1 MLSSAPATAPPVLQK
16 PTSPSSPSPLLSNCS
31 PTPTSTSP
39 PPLIDIS
46 VDNSALKS
54 TSPPLPL
61 SPPFSNWE
69 TISPSPT
76 SSSPLNHKI
85 SSPSAQ
91 KPMSPQMPKPI
102 CPPLPVQQPS
112 AIPKVS
118 SVAMPRPPPRP
129 SSKPSSPPLARPPP
143 PLVLKSPVTPASTPA
158 EQPQKPAPP
167 SISILDKL
175 IKTCPV
181 WLQLGMTQE
190 RAFHILNKESPGI
203 FLVRRNTG
211 QKLMI
216 VSVRLQHHQ
225 GEPRVQEYHVKE
237 EKALLYL
244 EGSVLVFDN
253 IFKLIAFYCVSRDI
267 LPFPLKLPQA
277 IVRASKYE
285 DMEVISTL
293 GLEFWSSTLNSHIQD
308 SLSKSADSGG
318 TQNAADHS
326 SSCEIQL
333 SVGSDRLWYVNPIFI
348 EEYCSSFPSSPPAP
362 ILRTQSLNTPIQAPL
377 KYKRPPPLPPRPIS
391 ISEVALV
398 QATTKPARE
407 DLASDECTLISLSS
421 PPPVVQ
427 KEEGSPHV
435 CPEREGT
442 AFSIEA
448 EAAKPDVA
456 QPPPSQVTKQASRV
470 PLHRI
475 PPLPLRRSLSDNQP
489 SGDEIQQQPSNSTN
503 TSNSVP
509 AEMEGEVPG
518 APVASLICLDDN
530 SVTQCEKPVDAPE
543 SQLQQDEG
551 LVDHSKMSNGSS
563 AVTRLLAA
571 EVRRPGP
578 PVPPPR
584 RKRPSQTVTT
594 ALQDVID
601 ANGRTTK
608 EPTSFTSQTSSTPTS
623 IHRFVTAGQPKVPD
637 VSLFSPEGG
646 APQPDHDSYSTSST
660 EEEMDTTVTG
670 SIVKRTPTIMLDRA
684 KQRLSMVNFSTVF
697 TNFMSADR
705 KLQKRIVELAR
716 DGSTYFGNLVQDYR
730 AYTLDTMRRHSSST
744 EMLQEIR
751 QMMTQLKSYLI
762 QSTELQNLQESA
774 GYTEEKL
781 EVVIEAALCK
791 SVLKPLREAIYN
803 GLKDIHSRAGTL
815 KRLKENQ
822 QIVLGTTTTDLG
834 VTTGVPDTPV
844 MEKIQVKLGNL
855 HQEYSPQKKIDLL
868 LKTCKIIYESMSVGC
883 PGKAHGADDFLPV
896 LMYVLAR
903 CNMTALLLDVE
914 YMMELMD
921 PALQLGEGSYYLT
934 TTYGALEHIKNY
946 DKQAMT
952 RQLSLEIQDSIHRW
966 ERRRTLN
973 KARASRS
980 SVQDFINVSFLEAG
994 SNTKTLGVRPN
1005 TTARDLAAQC
1015 AEKFEV
1021 LEPDSYCL
1029 SVLVEGHY
1037 QPMTLEE
1044 FPLAIKSNLHHSEPR
1059 QEYYFVYRHGR
1070 WPGQEPDGQITSTL
1084 EALPAQEDSLI

>member
-16 PTSPSSPSPLLSNCS
+16 PTSPSSPPPLLPSCS
-31 PTPTSTSP
+31 PPPTSTSP
-39 PPLIDIS
+39 LPLVDIS
-46 VDNSALKS
+46 VNSAS
-54 TSPPLPL
+54 TPASPPPLL
-61 SPPFSNWE
+61 SPPCSNWK
-69 TISPSPT
+69 TISPPPT
-76 SSSPLNHKI
+76 SASPLNHK
-85 SSPSAQ
+85 PSTQPAQ
-91 KPMSPQMPKPI
+91 KPMSPQVPKPI
-102 CPPLPVQQPS
+102 CPPLPAQQPS
-112 AIPKVS
+112 AIPKAS
-118 SVAMPRPPPRP
+118 STVMPRPPLRP
-129 SSKPSSPPLARPPP
+129 GAKPSSPPLARPPL
-143 PLVLKSPVTPASTPA
+143 PLVLKSPTILSPTDP
-158 EQPQKPAPP
+158 PQKPAPP

-181 WLQLGMTQE
+181 WLQLGMTQD
-190 RAFHILNKESPGI
+190 RAFRILNKEPPGL

-211 QKLMI
+211 QKLML
-216 VSVRLQHHQ
+216 VSVRLQDQQ
-225 GEPRVQEYHVKE
+225 GEPQVQEFQVQE

-253 IFKLIAFYCVSRDI
+253 IFKLVAFYCVSRDI

-277 IVRASKYE
+277 IIRASKYE

-293 GLEFWSSTLNSHIQD
+293 GLEFWSSMLNSQNQD
-308 SLSKSADSGG
+308 SLGKSAAKGG

-348 EEYCSSFPSSPPAP
+348 EEYCHSVVSSPPGP
-362 ILRTQSLNTPIQAPL
+362 ILRTQSLNTAIQAPP
-377 KYKRPPPLPPRPIS
+377 KFKRPPPLPPRPIS
-391 ISEVALV
+391 IAEGTSA
-398 QATTKPARE
+398 QAATKTARE
-407 DLASDECTLISLSS
+407 ELTSDASTLISLSS

-427 KEEGSPHV
+427 KEEGSQHV
-435 CPEREGT
+435 RSESEGT
-442 AFSIEA
+442 PAPSVEA
-448 EAAKPDVA
+448 EAAKSETA
-456 QPPPSQVTKQASRV
+456 QPPLSEATKQASRV
-470 PLHRI
+470 PSHRI
-475 PPLPLRRSLSDNQP
+475 PPLPLRRRLSENQS
-489 SGDEIQQQPSNSTN
+489 SGDKAQQEPSNSTS
-503 TSNSVP
+503 TSDSGP
-509 AEMEGEVPG
+509 AETEGESSG
-518 APVASLICLDDN
+518 APVASLICLDDDDDSN
-530 SVTQCEKPVDAPE
+530 MAQCDKPADAPE
-543 SQLQQDEG
+543 QPKPPQNEG
-551 LVDHSKMSNGSS
+551 LVDHSKISNGAS
-563 AVTRLLAA
+563 AVTPLPPA

-584 RKRPSQTVTT
+584 KKRPSQAVTLT
-594 ALQDVID
+594 SQNAS
-601 ANGRTTK
+601 K
-608 EPTSFTSQTSSTPTS
+608 EPTSCTPPTPS
-623 IHRFVTAGQPKVPD
+623 APTAPHRFVSAGQSKGPD

-660 EEEMDTTVTG
+660 EEETDTTATG
-670 SIVKRTPTIMLDRA
+670 PIVKRSPTIMLDRA

-751 QMMTQLKSYLI
+751 QMITQLKSYLI
-762 QSTELQNLQESA
+762 QSTELQNLQEPAVYS
-774 GYTEEKL
+774 EDKL
-781 EVVIEAALCK
+781 EIIIEAALCK

-803 GLKDIHSRAGTL
+803 GLKDIHSHAGTL
-815 KRLKENQ
+815 KRLREHQ

-834 VTTGVPDTPV
+834 VTTGVPDTPI
-844 MEKIQVKLGNL
+844 MEKIQGKLGNL

-903 CNMTALLLDVE
+903 CNMPALLLDVE

-946 DKQAMT
+946 DKQAVT

-1005 TTARDLAAQC
+1005 TTARDLSAQC

-1021 LEPDSYCL
+1021 LDPDSYCL
-1029 SVLVEGHY
+1029 CVLVDGHY
-1037 QPMTLEE
+1037 QPLTPVE
-1044 FPLAIKSNLHHSEPR
+1044 FPLAIKSSLHHSEPR
-1059 QEYYFVYRHGR
+1059 KEYYFVYRHGR
-1070 WPGQEPDGQITSTL
+1070 WPEQEPDSQAASTP
-1084 EALPAQEDSLI
+1084 EPVPAQEDSLI

>member
-1 MLSSAPATAPPVLQK
+1 MPRPLPRPGSKLS
-16 PTSPSSPSPLLSNCS
+16 
-31 PTPTSTSP
+31 
-39 PPLIDIS
+39 
-46 VDNSALKS
+46 
-54 TSPPLPL
+54 SPPLP
-61 SPPFSNWE
+61 
-69 TISPSPT
+69 
-76 SSSPLNHKI
+76 
-85 SSPSAQ
+85 
-91 KPMSPQMPKPI
+91 
-102 CPPLPVQQPS
+102 
-112 AIPKVS
+112 
-118 SVAMPRPPPRP
+118 
-129 SSKPSSPPLARPPP
+129 RPPP
-143 PLVLKSPVTPASTPA
+143 PLVSKCSNTPAPA
-158 EQPQKPAPP
+158 DQPQKPAPP

-190 RAFHILNKESPGI
+190 RVAHILNKESPGI
-203 FLVRRNTG
+203 FIVRRDIG
-211 QKLMI
+211 QKLMV
-216 VSVRLQHHQ
+216 VSVCLPGQQ
-225 GEPRVQEYHVKE
+225 GEPQVQELNVKE

-267 LPFPLKLPQA
+267 LPFTLKLPQA
-277 IVRASKYE
+277 IVQASKYE

-293 GLEFWSSTLNSHIQD
+293 GIEFWSSTLNSHIQD
-308 SLSKSADSGG
+308 NLSKNAASGS
-318 TQNAADHS
+318 TQEVADHS

-333 SVGSDRLWYVNPIFI
+333 SAGSDRLWYVNPIFI
-348 EEYCSSFPSSPPAP
+348 EEYCNSMPSSPPAP
-362 ILRTQSLNTPIQAPL
+362 ILRTQSLNTPIQAPP

-391 ISEVALV
+391 VSEGALAQIS
-398 QATTKPARE
+398 TKLTRE
-407 DLASDECTLISLSS
+407 EPTSEESTLILLSS
-421 PPPVVQ
+421 TPPVVQ
-427 KEEGSPHV
+427 KEEGSQHV
-435 CPEREGT
+435 CTDREGT
-442 AFSIEA
+442 PASNIEV
-448 EAAKPDVA
+448 ETAKPDMA
-456 QPPPSQVTKQASRV
+456 QPPKSEATKQASRASSQ
-470 PLHRI
+470 RI
-475 PPLPLRRSLSDNQP
+475 PPVPLRRRLSENQP
-489 SGDEIQQQPSNSTN
+489 VGDEIQQELSNIS
-503 TSNSVP
+503 TSNSVQ
-509 AEMEGEVPG
+509 AEEKVSG
-518 APVASLICLDDN
+518 ALVASLICLDDN
-530 SVTQCEKPVDAPE
+530 MAQVEKPVDASEQPK
-543 SQLQQDEG
+543 SLQDEG
-551 LVDHSKMSNGSS
+551 LVDHSKISNGAS
-563 AVTRLLAA
+563 AVTTLSVSQAKKPVA
-571 EVRRPGP
+571 

-584 RKRPSQTVTT
+584 RKRPSQAVTT
-594 ALQDVID
+594 ALPE
-601 ANGRTTK
+601 ASNALGTTTQ
-608 EPTSFTSQTSSTPTS
+608 EPTSCTPQNSNTPTS
-623 IHRFVTAGQPKVPD
+623 THRLLCVTAGQSKVPD

-660 EEEMDTTVTG
+660 EEEADTTVTVTG
-670 SIVKRTPTIMLDRA
+670 ALVKRTPTIMLDRA

-697 TNFMSADR
+697 TSFLSADR
-705 KLQKRIVELAR
+705 KLQKRIVELSR

-762 QSTELQNLQESA
+762 QSTELQNLQEPATYS
-774 GYTEEKL
+774 EDKMEII
-781 EVVIEAALCK
+781 IEAALCK
-791 SVLKPLREAIYN
+791 SVLKPLREPVYN
-803 GLKDIHSRAGTL
+803 SLKDIHSRGGTL

-834 VTTGVPDTPV
+834 VTTSVPDTPI

-868 LKTCKIIYESMSVGC
+868 LKTCKNIYESMSVGC

-903 CNMTALLLDVE
+903 CNLTALLLDVE

-980 SVQDFINVSFLEAG
+980 SVQDFINISFLEAG

-1005 TTARDLAAQC
+1005 TTALDLSSQC

-1029 SVLVEGHY
+1029 SVLVDGHY
-1037 QPMTLEE
+1037 QPLTPKE
-1044 FPLAIKSNLHHSEPR
+1044 FPLAIKSSLHHSEPR
-1059 QEYYFVYRHGR
+1059 KEYYFVYRHGR
-1070 WPGQEPDGQITSTL
+1070 WPEQEPDSQTL
-1084 EALPAQEDSLI
+1084 SSPQPTRPQEDSLI

>member
-16 PTSPSSPSPLLSNCS
+16 PTSPSSPSPLLSKCS

-46 VDNSALKS
+46 VDNSAFKS

-61 SPPFSNWE
+61 SPPFSNWK

-91 KPMSPQMPKPI
+91 KPMSPQVPKPI
-102 CPPLPVQQPS
+102 CPPLPAQQPS

-118 SVAMPRPPPRP
+118 SAAMPRPPPRP

-143 PLVLKSPVTPASTPA
+143 PLVLKSPVTPAPTPA
-158 EQPQKPAPP
+158 EQPQKPTPP

-190 RAFHILNKESPGI
+190 RAFRILNKESPGI

-216 VSVRLQHHQ
+216 VSVRLQDQQ
-225 GEPRVQEYHVKE
+225 GEPRVQEFHVKE

-308 SLSKSADSGG
+308 NLSKSAASGG

-333 SVGSDRLWYVNPIFI
+333 SAGSDRLWYVNPIFI
-348 EEYCSSFPSSPPAP
+348 EEYCSSLPSSPPAP

-391 ISEVALV
+391 ISEVALA
-398 QATTKPARE
+398 QATTKPTRE
-407 DLASDECTLISLSS
+407 DLASDECSLISLSS

-427 KEEGSPHV
+427 KEEGSQHV

-442 AFSIEA
+442 APSVEA

-456 QPPPSQVTKQASRV
+456 QPPSQATKQASRV
-470 PLHRI
+470 PSHRI
-475 PPLPLRRSLSDNQP
+475 PPLPLRRRLSENQP
-489 SGDEIQQQPSNSTN
+489 SGDEIQQEPTNSTS

-509 AEMEGEVPG
+509 TEMEGEVPG
-518 APVASLICLDDN
+518 ARVASLICLDDD
-530 SVTQCEKPVDAPE
+530 SVAQCEKPVDAPE
-543 SQLQQDEG
+543 PQSQQDEG
-551 LVDHSKMSNGSS
+551 LVDHSKISNGSS
-563 AVTRLLAA
+563 AVTRLSAA
-571 EVRRPGP
+571 EVGRPGP

-584 RKRPSQTVTT
+584 RKRHSQAGTS
-594 ALQDVID
+594 ALQDVND
-601 ANGRTTK
+601 ANGGTAK
-608 EPTSFTSQTSSTPTS
+608 EPTSFTPQTSSTPTS
-623 IHRFVTAGQPKVPD
+623 MHRFVTAGHPKVPD

-660 EEEMDTTVTG
+660 EEEMDTTATG

-751 QMMTQLKSYLI
+751 QMITQLKSYLI

-774 GYTEEKL
+774 VYTEEKL
-781 EVVIEAALCK
+781 EVIIEAALCK

-1029 SVLVEGHY
+1029 SVLVDGHY
-1037 QPMTLEE
+1037 QPLTPEE
-1044 FPLAIKSNLHHSEPR
+1044 FPLAVKSSLHHSEPR
-1059 QEYYFVYRHGR
+1059 KEYYFVYRHGR
-1070 WPGQEPDGQITSTL
+1070 WPGQEPDGQTASTL
-1084 EALPAQEDSLI
+1084 EPLPAQEDSLI